1 MQSHQEHS
9 QEHKDM
15 GHKLSVIHDHK
26 TTGVAT
32 SDFSKLNN
40 SRCCCFSK
48 EHNARFLT
56 WKERMDTGKKDIK
69 FKWEYKLI
77 FISTQ
82 LSLN

>member
-56 WKERMDTGKKDIK
+56 
-69 FKWEYKLI
+69 
-77 FISTQ
+77 
-82 LSLN
+82 